1 MRVVAADFD
10 KSATT
15 PDGWPDDG
23 LPEIAFAGRSNVG
36 KSSMLNELVRRQ
48 GLARVSK
55 TPGRT
60 RLLNFFTVTLER
72 AATEQQ
78 VRFCDLPGYGF
89 AKVSKAERAS
99 WVRMIETYL
108 REREEL
114 KAVVLIVDGK
124 VGPTEDDLEML
135 GWLAEAGRRAILVA
149 TKMDKLSKAQR
160 AMQLRRIE
168 TKLGQPPRS
177 LLGFSSTD
185 GMGRDELWGKLL
197 EVSYGP

>member
-1 MRVVAADFD
+1 MKVLSADFD

-15 PDGWPDDG
+15 PSGWPDDG

-36 KSSMLNELVRRQ
+36 KSSMLNTLVHRD

-60 RLLNFFTVTLER
+60 RLLNFFTVTLDR
-72 AATEQQ
+72 AAKKQQ

-124 VGPTEDDLEML
+124 VGPTDDDIEMI
-135 GWLAEAGRRAILVA
+135 GWLAEAGRRSILVA
-149 TKMDKLSKAQR
+149 TKIDKLSKAQR
-160 AMQLRRIE
+160 AMQLRKIE
-168 TKLGQPPRS
+168 TALGQPPRS
-177 LLGFSSTD
+177 ILGFSSAD
-185 GMGRDELWGKLL
+185 GQGRDEMWARLL
-197 EVSYGP
+197 EAAYGP